1 MVRALRPEGLAVCLP
16 SNVLHLMPR
25 PDFLRPLVAEP
36 VCKSLF
42 GPSPDL
48 PCPDTTEHTYSVP
61 FSQEPEGGSPCKQGV
76 TLPFFPHPPPVV
88 ATLHLLPRNPPRSWG
103 SPFSPHQERIP
114 LGTTTHPYSLLLYWA
129 PTHQHPLSVVPLT
142 EVIVGTTGVELVS
155 TFPLTLAVLRH
166 ADPVGRQRSTLMLP
180 YPTLHVRVPT
190 EMVHSKEAGSGGEL
204 RVNPSPQTPF

>member
-76 TLPFFPHPPPVV
+76 TLPFFPHPPPSSPPSISFPG
-88 ATLHLLPRNPPRSWG
+88 TLPEAGARLSLPTRKESLWG
-103 SPFSPHQERIP
+103 RQLTPTPYSYTGPQPTSIP
-114 LGTTTHPYSLLLYWA
+114 LA
-129 PTHQHPLSVVPLT
+129 LS
-142 EVIVGTTGVELVS
+142 
-155 TFPLTLAVLRH
+155 
-166 ADPVGRQRSTLMLP
+166 
-180 YPTLHVRVPT
+180 
-190 EMVHSKEAGSGGEL
+190 
-204 RVNPSPQTPF
+204 PSPK

>member
-76 TLPFFPHPPPVV
+76 TLPFFPHPPPRRRHPPSPSPEPSPKLGL
-88 ATLHLLPRNPPRSWG
+88 AFLSPPGKNPSGDDNSPLLPTLILGPNPPA
-103 SPFSPHQERIP
+103 SP
-114 LGTTTHPYSLLLYWA
+114 
-129 PTHQHPLSVVPLT
+129 
-142 EVIVGTTGVELVS
+142 
-155 TFPLTLAVLRH
+155 
-166 ADPVGRQRSTLMLP
+166 
-180 YPTLHVRVPT
+180 
-190 EMVHSKEAGSGGEL
+190 
-204 RVNPSPQTPF
+204 